1 LSLHLTDQALN
12 VESFFSCLKQI
23 VDGLAHLFLPKFV
36 GISFAHSFKNI
47 LKIVFIDFSINPFH
61 EETSESFV
69 FFERELFILS
79 SLLNVL
85 GG

>member
-1 LSLHLTDQALN
+1 
-12 VESFFSCLKQI
+12 
-23 VDGLAHLFLPKFV
+23 VDGLAHLFLPEFV
-36 GISFAHSFKNI
+36 RISFAHSFKNF

-61 EETSESFV
+61 EEISESFV